1 MNLVELRRREVNR
14 AKLRRVNLELRRG
27 EVNLIRLKRANLIE
41 LREFDRAEKK
51 RCKKEGKDRGEK

>member
-1 MNLVELRRREVNR
+1 MNR
-14 AKLRRVNLELRRG
+14 AKLRRVNLVELRRG
-27 EVNLIRLKRANLIE
+27 EVNLIGLKRANLIK